1 MTPFDHIKAITETK
15 ENTVLGTDN
24 DDLAQ
29 KSYEPFIVNRGLSL
43 FPDTVLY
50 ANEMNRLALL
60 EKAPQFLY
68 LLNIIR
74 PRKRY
79 EKWIKKTAMDDE
91 KIVADYYNIS
101 LRKAKD
107 AIKVLTP
114 DHVKTMRQLLD
125 TGGVSTKEKK
135 DGKR

>member
-24 DDLAQ
+24 DELAQ

-43 FPDTVLY
+43 FPDTILY

-79 EKWIKKTAMDDE
+79 EKWIKKSAMDDE
-91 KIVADYYNIS
+91 KVVAAYYNIS

-107 AIKVLTP
+107 AIRVLMP
-114 DHVKTMRQLLD
+114 EHINTMKQLLD
-125 TGGVSTKEKK
+125 IGGVNTKEKK
-135 DGKR
+135 DGKC